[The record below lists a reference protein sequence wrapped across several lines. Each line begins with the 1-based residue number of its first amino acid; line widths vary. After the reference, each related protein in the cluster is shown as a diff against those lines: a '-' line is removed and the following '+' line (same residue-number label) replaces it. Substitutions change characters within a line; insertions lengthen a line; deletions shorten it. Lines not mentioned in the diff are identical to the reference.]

1 MFLDVP
7 RGDLFFGEEFIMRRL
22 FLTASLAL
30 ACATVAQPADAQVSF
45 GGQAGMIT
53 MLDEATDMNGTFGV
67 GPRVQFSPPI
77 PGLTL
82 GIVGQGLYY
91 FPDGDFNFMTYGL
104 GAKVGLSTP
113 MISPYVIAGWQ
124 WRRTSAEGFDAVTES
139 GATAGVGVGL
149 GMIPVFVEATMEF
162 NEDNPSAPD
171 FDNDPIV
178 IQAGVLVGG

>member
-1 MFLDVP
+1 
-7 RGDLFFGEEFIMRRL
+7 MRRL
-22 FLTASLAL
+22 LLTASVAL
-30 ACATVAQPADAQVSF
+30 VCVTVAQPAVAQVSF

-53 MLDEATDMNGTFGV
+53 MLDDATDMNGTFGV

-113 MISPYVIAGWQ
+113 MISPYVIGGWQ
-124 WRRTSAEGFDAVTES
+124 WRRTSADGFDAVTED
-139 GATAGVGVGL
+139 GATVGVGVGL
-149 GMIPVFVEATMEF
+149 GMIPVFVEVAMEF
-162 NEDNPSAPD
+162 NEEDPAAPD
-171 FDNDPIV
+171 FDNDPVV